1 MTQAVDRMLRSL
13 TICDWTRIR
22 KHRNDDSRITAGL
35 YPVFFNPNIGDSKM
49 AISFN
54 NTSTSRG
61 HKVIMTKEDVEAL
74 LENSTDDSKLR
85 FTIQSKTRGESKIRF
100 SKYNKAQT
108 IKQYLELN
116 PDTPYQRNDLIYD
129 LMRGI
134 AVIEK

>member
-1 MTQAVDRMLRSL
+1 MGVDRISRSL
-13 TICDWTRIR
+13 TISDWTRIR
-22 KHRNDDSRITAGL
+22 KHGNDDSRITTGL

-54 NTSTSRG
+54 NTSASRG
-61 HKVIMTKEDVEAL
+61 HKVIMSREDVESL
-74 LENSTDDSKLR
+74 LDNSTDNSKLR

-100 SKYNKAQT
+100 SKYSKAQT

-116 PDTPYQRNDLIYD
+116 SDTPYQKNDLIYD